1 MTARRYSDVGFM
13 TMDEILKHLQPYVS
27 IVGAVASLSVL
38 VFLVHLLN
46 VIRAAMTDQVNAVK
60 SQKEITEERLTKAK
74 EDLERTEKWH
84 ERELGALKERLS
96 DVLGARNLNVSE
108 LVSSGGRV
116 ELESAV
122 RDAVGALASE
132 MRVLREQ
139 LTGSP
144 RAREDPQVLLTMAGG
159 FAAAEDWTAAAQY
172 YELYLKAD
180 DSNWEIHFLRAV
192 ALANSRAGRETN
204 LEALRS
210 LNDALA
216 LAPDDLDDDM
226 RGRLYGYRGA
236 DLKRLGRFDE
246 AEHDLLF
253 ARRFARALYETQD
266 IRYNLACV
274 YALTHRRDDMLREL
288 RDLVGH
294 PSWRLV
300 VQTKRHYFENYWND
314 PQFKRLVYPDSAVAG
329 A

>member
-1 MTARRYSDVGFM
+1 V
-13 TMDEILKHLQPYVS
+13 DEILKQLQPYVS
-27 IVGAVASLSVL
+27 IIGAVASLSIL

-46 VIRAAMTDQVNAVK
+46 VIRAAMTEQVNAVK
-60 SQKEITEERLTKAK
+60 SQKEITEERLKK
-74 EDLERTEKWH
+74 SEEDLERTEKWH

-96 DVLGARNLNVSE
+96 EVLGARNLDVSE

-144 RAREDPQVLLTMAGG
+144 RVQEDPQVLLTMAGG
-159 FAAAEDWTAAAQY
+159 FAASENWAAAAQY
-172 YELYLKAD
+172 YELYLKVD
-180 DSNWEIHFLRAV
+180 NSNWEVHFLRAV
-192 ALANSRAGRETN
+192 AFANSRAGREAN
-204 LEALRS
+204 IEALRS
-210 LNDALA
+210 LNDAIA
-216 LAPDDLDDDM
+216 LAPDDLDNDM

-236 DLKRLGRFDE
+236 NLKRLSRFDE

-253 ARRFARALYETQD
+253 ARRLARATYETQD

-274 YALTHRRDDMLREL
+274 YALTRRRDDMLREL
-288 RDLVGH
+288 RTLAED
-294 PSWRLV
+294 PRWRVV
-300 VQTKRHYFENYWND
+300 VQTKRQYFENYWND
-314 PQFKRLVYPDSAVAG
+314 PQFKLLICPETVVTG
-329 A
+329 T